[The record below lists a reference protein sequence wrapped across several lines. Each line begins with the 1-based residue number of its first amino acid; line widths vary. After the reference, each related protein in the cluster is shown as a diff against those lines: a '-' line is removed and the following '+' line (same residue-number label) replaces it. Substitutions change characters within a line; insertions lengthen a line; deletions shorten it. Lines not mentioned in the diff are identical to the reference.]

1 MNTRLRR
8 VRRYASIALTVLL
21 IGVFAFSLV
30 EYATGT
36 QPFYVV
42 SDTPSSMSP
51 TLNYGDVAVIYRA
64 PYSGVGPGSIIAFHD
79 PRGDPGI
86 IVHRVVSLVECGG
99 EECLVTKGDNNA
111 TNPTTDPWNV
121 TRSDYIGEV
130 VLVVPDVGY
139 LSPALWGFG
148 GMSALLPV
156 SVAFIA
162 VALVSVMR
170 RPSANKVGEVQD

>member
-1 MNTRLRR
+1 MNIRLRR
-8 VRRYASIALTVLL
+8 IRRYASIALTVLL
-21 IGVFAFSLV
+21 IGVFAFALV

-42 SDTPSSMSP
+42 SDSPSSMSP
-51 TLNYGDVAVIYRA
+51 KLNYGDVAVIYRA

-99 EECLVTKGDNNA
+99 EECLVTKGANNA

-121 TRSDYIGEV
+121 TQGDYVGV
-130 VLVVPDVGY
+130 VVAVIPYVGY
-139 LSPALWGFG
+139 LSPALWGFSG
-148 GMSALLPV
+148 LSALLPV
-156 SVAFIA
+156 SVAVIA
-162 VALVSVMR
+162 IALVSLVR
-170 RPSANKVGEVQD
+170 RPSSAQAEGEQE